1 MLRVYLGLGTNL
13 GNKEENLERAR
24 LFISE
29 RVGKVL
35 TQSSLYETEPWG
47 NENQE
52 EYLNQVIV
60 VETGFYP
67 LHLLKTTQR
76 IEAEMGR
83 VKKEKWG
90 SRIIDIDILFYG
102 RQVFNFR
109 DLVVPHPF
117 IAQRKFVLEPMC
129 ELEQNFIHPQFRKS
143 LGSLLM
149 GLGDS
154 KKVDKLHNS

>member
-1 MLRVYLGLGTNL
+1 MERVYLGLGTNL

-24 LFISE
+24 MFISK

-35 TQSSLYETEPWG
+35 SQSSLYETEPWG

-60 VETGFYP
+60 VETGHYP
-67 LHLLKTTQR
+67 LHLLKTTQG
-76 IEAEMGR
+76 IETEMGR
-83 VKKEKWG
+83 IKKEKWG

-102 RQVFNFR
+102 NQVFNFC

-117 IAQRKFVLEPMC
+117 IAQRKFVLEPFF
-129 ELEQNFIHPQFRKS
+129 ELEQNFIHPQFRKP
-143 LGSLLM
+143 LGRLLM
-149 GLGDS
+149 ELGDS
-154 KKVDKLHNS
+154 KKVDKLHNP